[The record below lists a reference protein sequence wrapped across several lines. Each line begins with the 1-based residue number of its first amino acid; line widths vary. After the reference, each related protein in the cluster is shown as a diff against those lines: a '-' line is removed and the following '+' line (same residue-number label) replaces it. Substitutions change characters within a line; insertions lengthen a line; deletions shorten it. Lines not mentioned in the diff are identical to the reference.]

1 MLTSIGIRTRGW
13 TKASLTN
20 LIPLCTICYS
30 SINNTRKRSPRLASL
45 TSRRNTRNDYRII
58 GKGKRERERVE
69 EKKTNDWKKTYI
81 LCKEQTCLLETTLR
95 ATVKNTYKCVE
106 IIQRFRGCI
115 DKIFGF
121 GSFGFGCFTF
131 RGIVS
136 PRTPRIYDS
145 LFFFFLPPPPPSF
158 ILAIFLLE
166 CKKYSTCIKVQK
178 RIIVKD

>member
-1 MLTSIGIRTRGW
+1 MIIVLSG
-13 TKASLTN
+13 
-20 LIPLCTICYS
+20 
-30 SINNTRKRSPRLASL
+30 RK
-45 TSRRNTRNDYRII
+45 
-58 GKGKRERERVE
+58 KERERKRKRQMIG
-69 EKKTNDWKKTYI
+69 KKRI
-81 LCKEQTCLLETTLR
+81 FLCKEQTCLLETTLR

-145 LFFFFLPPPPPSF
+145 LFFFFLPPPPPS
-158 ILAIFLLE
+158 IFLLE
-166 CKKYSTCIKVQK
+166 SDCKKYSTCIKVQK
-178 RIIVKD
+178 RIIVKEIRIEGKGTREKEEETRVPDNS